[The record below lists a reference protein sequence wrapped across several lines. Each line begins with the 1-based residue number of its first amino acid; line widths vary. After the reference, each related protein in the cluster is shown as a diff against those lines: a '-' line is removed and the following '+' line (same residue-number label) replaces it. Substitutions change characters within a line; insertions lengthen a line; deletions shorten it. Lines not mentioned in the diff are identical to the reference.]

1 MVKEGMKNVLDD
13 LTVVKRSG
21 QRVEFNE
28 TKIVVAIK
36 KAFDQV
42 RPVNSEK
49 EINGILHITTAPAP
63 QYRVIDII
71 DYDTNNPTFWS
82 TLKR

>member
-1 MVKEGMKNVLDD
+1 MDVRVIGGVSMVKEGMKNVLDD

-49 EINGILHITTAPAP
+49 EIN
-63 QYRVIDII
+63 RVYADVL
-71 DYDTNNPTFWS
+71 DYINNNYM
-82 TLKR
+82 L